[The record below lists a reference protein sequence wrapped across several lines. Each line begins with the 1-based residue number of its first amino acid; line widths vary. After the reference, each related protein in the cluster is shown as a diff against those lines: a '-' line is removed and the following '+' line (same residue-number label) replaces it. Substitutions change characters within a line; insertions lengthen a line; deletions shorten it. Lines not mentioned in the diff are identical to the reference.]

1 MLRQCKYGLVAGKQT
16 KSWMTKYLS
25 FDFW

>member
-1 MLRQCKYGLVAGKQT
+1 VAGKQT

-25 FDFW
+25 FDFWQ